1 MYIRIL
7 KGEIL
12 KREGG
17 GGGGKVIGKTPRT
30 QNV

>member
-17 GGGGKVIGKTPRT
+17 GGKMIGKTPRT

>member
-17 GGGGKVIGKTPRT
+17 GGGKVIGKTPRT